1 MPADALGRRFA
12 LAGYLPEYGASC
24 RGFEAAFCCAALVL
38 PDDTCADAVTEAANK
53 TAVTAA
59 DIAPVLM

>member
-1 MPADALGRRFA
+1 LA

-59 DIAPVLM
+59 DITPVLM